1 MEHPVMSQILNVDK
15 DAFSSGQIGSKI
27 WLCEEL
33 EHLFDSID
41 FVWIYGGWYGMSAFL
56 LQSRENIR
64 IGQIRSYDQDPQCQE
79 VADMINE
86 NWVYQ
91 DWKFK
96 AETQD
101 CNLLNLDK
109 NGPDLVINTSTEHFE
124 CLDWWNNI
132 PKGTTV
138 ALQGNNM
145 PHKDH
150 HIHSSSLEEFI
161 GTYPVSTLLYQ
172 GQREFK
178 YPTWKFT
185 RFMLIGVK

>member
-1 MEHPVMSQILNVDK
+1 MAQPVMKQILNVDK

-33 EHLFDSID
+33 EQLFETIDS
-41 FVWIYGGWYGMSAFL
+41 VWIYGGWYGISAFL
-56 LQSRENIR
+56 LQSRGNIN
-64 IGQIRSYDQDPQCQE
+64 IGQIRSYDLDPQCEE

-86 NWVYQ
+86 NWVI
-91 DWKFK
+91 DNWKFK
-96 AETQD
+96 AKTQD
-101 CNLLNLDK
+101 CNLLDLDW

-124 CLDWWNNI
+124 SLDWWNAI

-145 PHKDH
+145 PHEEH
-150 HIHSSSLEEFI
+150 HIHSNSLDDFI
-161 GTYPVSTLLYQ
+161 KSYPVDTLLFR
-172 GQREFK
+172 GQKEFV

>member
-1 MEHPVMSQILNVDK
+1 MKQILNVDK

-33 EHLFDSID
+33 EQLFETIDS
-41 FVWIYGGWYGMSAFL
+41 VWIYGGWYGISAFL
-56 LQSRENIR
+56 LQSRGNIN
-64 IGQIRSYDQDPQCQE
+64 IGQIRSYDLDPQCEE

-86 NWVYQ
+86 NWVI
-91 DWKFK
+91 DNWKFK
-96 AETQD
+96 AKTQD
-101 CNLLNLDK
+101 CNLLDLDW

-124 CLDWWNNI
+124 SLDWWNAI

-145 PHKDH
+145 PHEEH
-150 HIHSSSLEEFI
+150 HIHSNSLDDFI
-161 GTYPVSTLLYQ
+161 KSYPVDTLLFR
-172 GQREFK
+172 GQKEFV

>member
-1 MEHPVMSQILNVDK
+1 MEISQILSLDK

-33 EHLFDSID
+33 ERLYESADR
-41 FVWIYGGWYGMSAFL
+41 VWIYGGWYGVTAFL
-56 LQSRENIR
+56 LNSRGNMR
-64 IGQIRSYDQDPQCQE
+64 IGPIRSYDIDPACE
-79 VADMINE
+79 LVADMINE

-91 DWKFK
+91 NWKFK

-101 CNLLNLDK
+101 CNKLDIK
-109 NGPDLVINTSTEHFE
+109 LGPPDLLINTSTEHFDS
-124 CLDWWNNI
+124 LDWWNNI
-132 PKGTTV
+132 PKGTVV

-145 PHKDH
+145 PHADH
-150 HIHSSSLEEFI
+150 HVHSEDLEQFVKEFPL
-161 GTYPVSTLLYQ
+161 TELLYK
-172 GQREFK
+172 GQREFE

>member
-1 MEHPVMSQILNVDK
+1 
-15 DAFSSGQIGSKI
+15 
-27 WLCEEL
+27 
-33 EHLFDSID
+33 
-41 FVWIYGGWYGMSAFL
+41 MSAFL

-96 AETQD
+96 AKTQD

>member
-1 MEHPVMSQILNVDK
+1 MAQPVMKQILNVDK

-33 EHLFDSID
+33 EQLFETID
-41 FVWIYGGWYGMSAFL
+41 RVWIYGGWYGISAFL
-56 LQSRENIR
+56 LQSRGNIN
-64 IGQIRSYDQDPQCQE
+64 IGQIRSYDLDPQCE
-79 VADMINE
+79 AVADMINE
-86 NWVYQ
+86 NWVIA

-96 AETQD
+96 AKTQD
-101 CNLLNLDK
+101 CNLLDLDW

-124 CLDWWNNI
+124 SLDWWNAI

-145 PHKDH
+145 PHEEH
-150 HIHSSSLEEFI
+150 HIHSNSLDDFI
-161 GTYPVSTLLYQ
+161 KSYPVDTLLFR
-172 GQREFK
+172 GQKEFV